1 MRMGRMLVHAMI
13 QPYAPEKYRDEY
25 EEKLVSA
32 IQRKIEGREII
43 AAAEPQGNVI
53 NLMEALERSLA
64 QQQPQLA
71 GVH

>member
-1 MRMGRMLVHAMI
+1 M
-13 QPYAPEKYRDEY
+13 EKYRDEY

-32 IQRKIEGREII
+32 IQRKIEGQEII

>member
-1 MRMGRMLVHAMI
+1 MLVHAMI

-53 NLMEALERSLA
+53 NLMEALGGASPSSSLSWR
-64 QQQPQLA
+64 